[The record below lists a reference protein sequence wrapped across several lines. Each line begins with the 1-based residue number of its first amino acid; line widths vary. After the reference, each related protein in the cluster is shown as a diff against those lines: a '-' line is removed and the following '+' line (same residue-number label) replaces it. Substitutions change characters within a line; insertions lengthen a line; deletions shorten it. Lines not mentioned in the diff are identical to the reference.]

1 MTKVIERPTSTT
13 HVLEFPFH
21 YIKDEMEAENV
32 RKVIG
37 DREIV
42 QVHRGIDK
50 DTFQPIL
57 YFAIPEKDNPFFFWM
72 KYAAPMSIW
81 ASNEQPK

>member
-1 MTKVIERPTSTT
+1 MTKVIERPMSTT

-21 YIKDEMEAENV
+21 YIKDEKEAENV

-37 DREIV
+37 DREV
-42 QVHRGIDK
+42 FHVHRGIDEH
-50 DTFQPIL
+50 TFQPIL
-57 YFAIPEKDNPFFFWM
+57 YFAIPEKDKPFFYWI

-81 ASNEQPK
+81 SLDDKAS